1 MQRKTKSFETR
12 EGLILPSIDDNVG
25 YLSDL
30 ITEWHNDQDPQS
42 SELEEVNPEKLV
54 GKLIISVD
62 RFGKRQVERVQNALA
77 DEIET
82 EKLKSQLNR
91 IAKQLK
97 VPIDEVCDEYVAVSG
112 DMEDLKKALRGE
124 DVMKWTDD
132 DDEALYMAEN
142 SKAFQKLLKERGAE
156 ELKIRKEF
164 LELHNYF

>member
-82 EKLKSQLNR
+82 EKLKS
-91 IAKQLK
+91 
-97 VPIDEVCDEYVAVSG
+97 
-112 DMEDLKKALRGE
+112 
-124 DVMKWTDD
+124 
-132 DDEALYMAEN
+132 
-142 SKAFQKLLKERGAE
+142 
-156 ELKIRKEF
+156 
-164 LELHNYF
+164 